1 MKLRILS
8 DLHLEHHKLELK
20 PGEED
25 IVVLAGDIHLGT
37 KGLEWAIETFNV
49 PIIFCP
55 GNHEFYG
62 QGEIIETMERIWQFA
77 NKHENVFQL
86 VHPGDTCHIDGVRF
100 IGGTLWTDF
109 MLDGEANMVNSMCS
123 AMRGLNDYYAIM
135 DHGRALGATRTQQLH
150 RDFLKGMAEN
160 YGKSVENTV
169 VAITHMA
176 PSSRSSLRKYIGD
189 CLNPAYASR
198 LEQWIVDRPK
208 IKLWVHGHMH
218 NSSDYMIGG
227 CRVVANPRGYAS
239 PNRQENSVFNPNLIV
254 EV

>member
-8 DLHLEHHKLELK
+8 DLHLEHYGLQLK

-25 IVVLAGDIHLGT
+25 VVVLAGDIHLGT
-37 KGLEWAIETFNV
+37 KGLEWAIETFNTPV
-49 PIIFCP
+49 IFCP

-62 QGEIIETMERIWQFA
+62 QGEIMETMERIWQFA
-77 NKHENVFQL
+77 NKHENVFPL
-86 VHPGDTCHIDGVRF
+86 VHPNDTCHIDGVRF

-109 MLDGEANMVNSMCS
+109 MLDGEPNMRNSMSC

-135 DHGRALGATRTQQLH
+135 DRGTVLSASRTQQLH
-150 RDFLKGMAEN
+150 RDFLKGMDEN
-160 YGKSVENTV
+160 YSKSVEDKV

-176 PSSRSSLRKYIGD
+176 PSIRSAHRRYYGD
-189 CLNPAYASR
+189 VLNPAYASR
-198 LEQWIVDRPK
+198 LDQWVVKRPK

-218 NSSDYMIGG
+218 NSSDYMIGD

-239 PNRQENSVFNPNLIV
+239 SNKQENPVFNPNLVV
-254 EV
+254 EI